1 MGAHRAA
8 VIRPQVR
15 DEFQSFGKGLPPYDF
30 FFIYRSII
38 SFAVIDICH
47 PVWSVLSHFPRAVS
61 ADHLLRA
68 VLISDPQF
76 RQKCLPVGIMP
87 VDPRKYKGTDRPSSG
102 DDRCQCVISCEHIS
116 DIIDL
121 ILHLMFI

>member
-1 MGAHRAA
+1 MPYFDDLALSSSYLKLYHTCKVLTEVVDQCPVGTFIAGYGLHLLMGAHRAA

-47 PVWSVLSHFPRAVS
+47 PVWSVLSHFP
-61 ADHLLRA
+61 
-68 VLISDPQF
+68 
-76 RQKCLPVGIMP
+76 
-87 VDPRKYKGTDRPSSG
+87 
-102 DDRCQCVISCEHIS
+102 
-116 DIIDL
+116 
-121 ILHLMFI
+121 